1 MPVGT
6 TKPMQ
11 KDDKG
16 TWSITIDSLPP
27 SVYIYHFFVD
37 GITIDACYGYPV
49 RSRLTWRIW
58 N

>member
-1 MPVGT
+1 
-6 TKPMQ
+6 MQ